1 MFEGKGLLSPKT
13 LLASGAVLVLAA
25 GLFVQQGGLSLF
37 GQKLEE
43 RDISYHKTYDGWWDV
58 ACDAAMDGDGT
69 RCYMQYVDVYEP
81 QPNLRAAMVE
91 LTYAKDGNGVSQPTL
106 VFNIESGMDFAKSS
120 MRINKPD
127 ATAMDLSFGSCSG
140 AECSLTGREAENVLA
155 SWRDGKTLALS
166 LFETG
171 GSNVVRTWPLQNMA
185 TILDDLASQ
194 RAQRNLP

>member
-1 MFEGKGLLSPKT
+1 MAAGTGLLSSKK
-13 LLASGAVLVLAA
+13 LLAGGTVLVLAT

-43 RDISYHKTYDGWWDV
+43 RNISYHKTYDGWWDV
-58 ACDAAMDGDGT
+58 ACDAAMDGGET

-91 LTYAKDGNGVSQPTL
+91 LTYARDDNGNSQPTL

-120 MRINKPD
+120 MRVEKAE
-127 ATAMDLSFGSCSG
+127 ATSMDLSFGSCTG
-140 AECSLTGREAENVLA
+140 AECSLSGEQAKTILA
-155 SWRDGKTLALS
+155 SWRGGETLTLS
-166 LFETG
+166 LSEAD
-171 GSNVVRTWPLQNMA
+171 GSDVIRNWPLQNMA

-194 RAQRNLP
+194 RASRNLP

>member
-1 MFEGKGLLSPKT
+1 MSEGKGLLSPKT
-13 LLASGAVLVLAA
+13 LLASGAVIVLAA

-37 GQKLEE
+37 GQKLEQ

-58 ACDAAMDGDGT
+58 ACDAAIDGGGT

-120 MRINKPD
+120 MRVEKPD
-127 ATAMDLSFGSCSG
+127 ATAMDLPFGACSG
-140 AECSLTGREAENVLA
+140 TECSITGGEAERILA
-155 SWRDGKTLALS
+155 TWRGGETLRLS
-166 LFETG
+166 LSEAD
-171 GSNVVRTWPLQNMA
+171 GSDVIRTWPLQNMA